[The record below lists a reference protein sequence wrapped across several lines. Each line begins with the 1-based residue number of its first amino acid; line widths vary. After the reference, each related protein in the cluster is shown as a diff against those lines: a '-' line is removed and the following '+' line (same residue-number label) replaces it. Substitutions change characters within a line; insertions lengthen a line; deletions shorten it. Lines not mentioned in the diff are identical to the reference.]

1 MYRLLSEK
9 RGVGGWV
16 DLDKSVTVRITVAAA
31 MLKLFS
37 VLTKRYIPQFFLSDR
52 MLGAWKVWRDDSH
65 KARCE

>member
-31 MLKLFS
+31 VLKLFS
-37 VLTKRYIPQFFLSDR
+37 VFFYTE
-52 MLGAWKVWRDDSH
+52 
-65 KARCE
+65 ARGSTPRSVVPFAMFLAKILILF